1 MIINCLLTRI
11 ICIKLNVIKTTTL
24 FSNVYLHSKY
34 FQPLFELPFF
44 FVAIYEFRIT
54 KHTRLVKLIIT
65 PHNQACKT
73 FKCLVVSVGTL
84 LTS

>member
-1 MIINCLLTRI
+1 MYICTQNIFSPNLNYHFPLL
-11 ICIKLNVIKTTTL
+11 LYMN
-24 FSNVYLHSKY
+24 
-34 FQPLFELPFF
+34 FESQN
-44 FVAIYEFRIT
+44 I
-54 KHTRLVKLIIT
+54 HTRLVKLIIT

>member
-1 MIINCLLTRI
+1 MYMY
-11 ICIKLNVIKTTTL
+11 ICTQNIFSPNLN
-24 FSNVYLHSKY
+24 FH
-34 FQPLFELPFF
+34 

-54 KHTRLVKLIIT
+54 KHTRLVRLIIT